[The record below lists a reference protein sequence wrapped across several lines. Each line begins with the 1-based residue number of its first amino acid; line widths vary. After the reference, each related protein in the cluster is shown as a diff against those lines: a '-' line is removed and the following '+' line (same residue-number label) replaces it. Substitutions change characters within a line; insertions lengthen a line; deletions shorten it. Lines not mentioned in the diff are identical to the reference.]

1 MEKGEKVA
9 ALAVGINLVLFG
21 IKYIFSTLSGSIAL
35 KADAFHSLSDVV
47 ASSTVFV
54 GLIIAKR
61 KTKSFPYGLY
71 KVENL
76 VSVGV
81 ALAIF
86 YAGYE
91 IVMEATK
98 GIAVELKN
106 IWLTIASVL
115 CIIAIT
121 YGYSRYAT
129 KVGTEINSPSLIA
142 DAKHI
147 GVDMFSSAMVLVV
160 LLSSFA
166 GINLDKISA
175 FIIVVIIAWSGG
187 KILIDGIRVLLDAS
201 LDYKT
206 LSIAEKLIL
215 AEPQVMEIRHLM
227 GRNSGRYKFIE
238 ADIFLKTHD
247 LDKAHFIANQIEV
260 NIKRQIKNVDRV
272 LIYYEPSKKE
282 NFIYAIPLTDANR
295 HGISRHFGEAPYF
308 GLITVRI
315 KDNKVIDQ
323 KIVENPFTQIERGKG
338 ILVAE
343 FLNKHQIDVI
353 ITKES
358 FEGKGPYYV
367 FSNAAVDNLL
377 TEEETVDKALESLGI
392 LFLKI
397 ESTPQD
403 SLENTS

>member
-1 MEKGEKVA
+1 MDKGEKVA
-9 ALAVGINLVLFG
+9 ALAVAIHVVLFG
-21 IKYIFSTLSGSIAL
+21 IKYIFSMLSGSIAL

-54 GLIIAKR
+54 GLNIAKR

-76 VSVGV
+76 VSVMV
-81 ALAIF
+81 AIAIF

-98 GIAVELKN
+98 GMAVELQH
-106 IWLTIASVL
+106 IWVTIASVL
-115 CIIAIT
+115 CVIVIT
-121 YGYSRYAT
+121 YGYSRYAI

-147 GVDMFSSAMVLVV
+147 GVDMFSSAMVLIV

-166 GINLDKISA
+166 GVNMDRISA
-175 FIIVVIIAWSGG
+175 YIIVVIIAWSGG

-215 AEPQVMEIRHLM
+215 AEPQVMEIQHLM

-247 LDKAHFIANQIEV
+247 LDKAHFTAHRIEA

-272 LIYYEPSKKE
+272 LIHYEPKKKE
-282 NFIYAIPLTDANR
+282 NFIYAVPLTDANQHR
-295 HGISRHFGEAPYF
+295 ISPHFGEAPYF

-315 KDNKVIDQ
+315 KDKKAIDQ
-323 KIVENPFTQIERGKG
+323 KIVENPFTQVAHGKG

-353 ITKES
+353 ITQES

-367 FSNAAVDNLL
+367 FSNAAVENLL
-377 TEEETVDKALESLGI
+377 TEEETVDSAMESIGI
-392 LFLKI
+392 FF
-397 ESTPQD
+397 
-403 SLENTS
+403 

>member
-1 MEKGEKVA
+1 MDKGEKVA
-9 ALAVGINLVLFG
+9 LLAIGINLALFG
-21 IKYIFSTLSGSIAL
+21 IKYTFSTLSGSIAL

-47 ASSTVFV
+47 ASSTVFG

-76 VSVGV
+76 VSVMV

-98 GIAVELKN
+98 GVAVELQN

-115 CIIAIT
+115 CVIVIT

-147 GVDMFSSAMVLVV
+147 GVDMFSSAMVLVA

-166 GINLDKISA
+166 GVNLDRISA
-175 FIIVVIIAWSGG
+175 FIIVFIIAWSGG

-206 LSIAEKLIL
+206 LSLAEKLIL
-215 AEPQVMEIRHLM
+215 AEPQVMEIQHLM

-247 LDKAHFIANQIEV
+247 LNRAHFIADRIET
-260 NIKRQIKNVDRV
+260 NIKSQIKNVDRV
-272 LIYYEPSKKE
+272 LIHYEPSKKE
-282 NFIYAIPLTDANR
+282 NFIYAVPLEYANQQR
-295 HGISRHFGEAPYF
+295 ISRHFGEAPYF

-315 KDNKVIDQ
+315 KDKKAIEQKVIA
-323 KIVENPFTQIERGKG
+323 NPFTQADHGKG
-338 ILVAE
+338 ILAAE
-343 FLNKHQIDVI
+343 FLNKHLVDVV

-367 FSNAAVDNLL
+367 FSNAAVDNLI
-377 TEEETVDKALESLGI
+377 TDQGTVEKALESIGI
-392 LFLKI
+392 FF
-397 ESTPQD
+397 
-403 SLENTS
+403 

>member
-1 MEKGEKVA
+1 MDKGEKVA
-9 ALAVGINLVLFG
+9 LFAIGINLALFG
-21 IKYIFSTLSGSIAL
+21 IKYAFSTLSGSIAL
-35 KADAFHSLSDVV
+35 KADAFHSIADVV
-47 ASSTVFV
+47 ASSTVFG

-76 VSVGV
+76 VSVMV

-98 GIAVELKN
+98 GVAVELQN

-115 CIIAIT
+115 FIIAIT

-147 GVDMFSSAMVLVV
+147 GVDMFSSTMVLVV

-166 GINLDKISA
+166 GVNLDRISA
-175 FIIVVIIAWSGG
+175 FIIVVIIVWSGG

-201 LDYKT
+201 LDYNT
-206 LSIAEKLIL
+206 LSLAEKLIL
-215 AEPQVMEIRHLM
+215 AEPQVMEIQHLM

-238 ADIFLKTHD
+238 ADISLKTHD
-247 LDKAHFIANQIEV
+247 LNRAHFITNRIET
-260 NIKRQIKNVDRV
+260 NIKSQIKNVDRV
-272 LIYYEPSKKE
+272 LIHYEPSKKE
-282 NFIYAIPLTDANR
+282 NFIYAVPLEYANQQR
-295 HGISRHFGEAPYF
+295 ISRHFGEAPYF

-315 KDNKVIDQ
+315 KDKKAIEQKV
-323 KIVENPFTQIERGKG
+323 VANPFTQADHGKG
-338 ILVAE
+338 ILAAE
-343 FLNKHQIDVI
+343 FLNKHLVDVV

-367 FSNAAVDNLL
+367 FSNAAVDNLI
-377 TEEETVDKALESLGI
+377 TDQGTVEKALENLGI
-392 LFLKI
+392 FF
-397 ESTPQD
+397 
-403 SLENTS
+403 

>member
-9 ALAVGINLVLFG
+9 ALAVGIHIVLFG
-21 IKYIFSTLSGSIAL
+21 IKYIFSMLSGSIAL

-76 VSVGV
+76 VSVVV

-91 IVMEATK
+91 IAMEAFK
-98 GIAVELKN
+98 GMAVELQN
-106 IWLTIASVL
+106 IWVTIASVMCVIL
-115 CIIAIT
+115 IT
-121 YGYSRYAT
+121 YGYSRYAI

-147 GVDMFSSAMVLVV
+147 GVDMFSSAMVLIV

-166 GINLDKISA
+166 GVNLDRISA

-187 KILIDGIRVLLDAS
+187 KIMIDGIRVLLDAS

-215 AEPQVMEIRHLM
+215 SEPQVMEIQNLT

-247 LDKAHFIANQIEV
+247 LDKAHFIAQRIET

-272 LIYYEPSKKE
+272 LIHYEPKKKE
-282 NFIYAIPLTDANR
+282 NVLYAVPLIDANQNR
-295 HGISRHFGEAPYF
+295 ISPHFGEAPYF

-315 KDNKVIDQ
+315 KDKKTIDQ
-323 KIVENPFTQIERGKG
+323 QMVENPFTQVKHGKG

-353 ITKES
+353 ITQES

-377 TEEETVDKALESLGI
+377 TKEETVDKVLESIGI
-392 LFLKI
+392 LF
-397 ESTPQD
+397 
-403 SLENTS
+403 

>member
-115 CIIAIT
+115 CIIVIT

-215 AEPQVMEIRHLM
+215 AEPQVMEIQHLM

-247 LDKAHFIANQIEV
+247 LDKAHFIAHRIET

-272 LIYYEPSKKE
+272 LIHYEPSKKE
-282 NFIYAIPLTDANR
+282 NFIYALPLKDDNQ
-295 HGISRHFGEAPYF
+295 HHISRHFGEAPYF

-315 KDNKVIDQ
+315 KDKKAIDQ
-323 KIVENPFTQIERGKG
+323 KIVKNPFTQVEHGKG

-377 TEEETVDKALESLGI
+377 TEEETVDKALENIGI
-392 LFLKI
+392 FLKKN
-397 ESTPQD
+397 ESAP
-403 SLENTS
+403 

>member
-1 MEKGEKVA
+1 MREEVMDKGEKVA
-9 ALAVGINLVLFG
+9 LLAIGINLLLFG
-21 IKYIFSTLSGSIAL
+21 IKYAFSRLSGSIAL

-47 ASSTVFV
+47 ASLTVFV

-76 VSVGV
+76 VSCMV
-81 ALAIF
+81 AVAIF

-91 IVMEATK
+91 IVMEATE
-98 GIAVELKN
+98 GIAVELQN
-106 IWLTIASVL
+106 IWVTIASVL
-115 CIIAIT
+115 CVMVIA

-129 KVGTEINSPSLIA
+129 RVGTEINSPSLVA

-166 GINLDKISA
+166 GLNLDRISA
-175 FIIVVIIAWSGG
+175 FIIVAIIAWSGG

-215 AEPQVMEIRHLM
+215 AEPQVMEVQHLT

-238 ADIFLKTHD
+238 ADIFLKTAE
-247 LDKAHFIANQIEV
+247 LDRAHFIANRIES
-260 NIKRQIKNVDRV
+260 NIKSQIKNVDRV
-272 LIYYEPSKKE
+272 LIHYEPSKKE
-282 NFIYAIPLTDANR
+282 NFIYAVPLQYANQQR
-295 HGISRHFGEAPYF
+295 ISRHFGEAPYF

-315 KDNKVIDQ
+315 KDKKAIEQKVI
-323 KIVENPFTQIERGKG
+323 ENPFTQVEHGKG

-343 FLNKHQIDVI
+343 FLNKHLVDVV

-367 FSNAAVDNLL
+367 FSNAAVDNLI
-377 TEEETVDKALESLGI
+377 TREETVENALKSLGI
-392 LFLKI
+392 FF
-397 ESTPQD
+397 
-403 SLENTS
+403 

>member
-1 MEKGEKVA
+1 MDKGEKVA
-9 ALAVGINLVLFG
+9 ALAVAIHVVLFG
-21 IKYIFSTLSGSIAL
+21 IKYIFSMLSGSIAL

-54 GLIIAKR
+54 GLNIAKR

-76 VSVGV
+76 VSVMV
-81 ALAIF
+81 AIAIF

-98 GIAVELKN
+98 GMAVELQH
-106 IWLTIASVL
+106 IWVTIASVL
-115 CIIAIT
+115 CVIVIT
-121 YGYSRYAT
+121 YGYSRYAI

-147 GVDMFSSAMVLVV
+147 GVDMFSSAMVLIV

-166 GINLDKISA
+166 GVNMDRISA
-175 FIIVVIIAWSGG
+175 YIIVVIIAWSGG

-215 AEPQVMEIRHLM
+215 AEPQVMEIQHLM

-247 LDKAHFIANQIEV
+247 LDKAHFTAHRIEA

-272 LIYYEPSKKE
+272 LIHYEPKKKE
-282 NFIYAIPLTDANR
+282 NFIYAVPLTDANQHR
-295 HGISRHFGEAPYF
+295 ISPHFGEAPYF

-315 KDNKVIDQ
+315 KDKKAIDQ
-323 KIVENPFTQIERGKG
+323 KIVENPFTQVAHGKG

-353 ITKES
+353 ITQES

-367 FSNAAVDNLL
+367 FSNAAVENLL
-377 TEEETVDKALESLGI
+377 TEEETVDSALESIGI
-392 LFLKI
+392 FF
-397 ESTPQD
+397 
-403 SLENTS
+403 

>member
-9 ALAVGINLVLFG
+9 ALAVAIHVVLFG

-47 ASSTVFV
+47 ASSTVFI

-76 VSVGV
+76 VSVMV
-81 ALAIF
+81 AIAIFYAVAIAIF

-91 IVMEATK
+91 IVMEATT
-98 GIAVELKN
+98 GVAVELQH
-106 IWLTIASVL
+106 IWVTIASVL
-115 CIIAIT
+115 CVIVIT
-121 YGYSRYAT
+121 YGYSRYAI

-147 GVDMFSSAMVLVV
+147 GVDMFSSAMVLIV

-166 GINLDKISA
+166 GVNLDRISA
-175 FIIVVIIAWSGG
+175 YIIVVIIAWSGG

-215 AEPQVMEIRHLM
+215 AEPQVMEIQHLM

-247 LDKAHFIANQIEV
+247 LDKAHFTAHRIEA

-272 LIYYEPSKKE
+272 LIHYEPKKKE
-282 NFIYAIPLTDANR
+282 NFIYAVPLTDAHQHR
-295 HGISRHFGEAPYF
+295 ISPHFGEAPYF

-315 KDNKVIDQ
+315 KDKKAIDQ
-323 KIVENPFTQIERGKG
+323 KIVE
-338 ILVAE
+338 LVAE
-343 FLNKHQIDVI
+343 FLSKYQIDVI
-353 ITKES
+353 ITQES

-367 FSNAAVDNLL
+367 FSNAAVENLL
-377 TEEETVDKALESLGI
+377 TEEETVDSALESIGI
-392 LFLKI
+392 FF
-397 ESTPQD
+397 
-403 SLENTS
+403 

>member
-9 ALAVGINLVLFG
+9 ALAIGIHVVLFG

-76 VSVGV
+76 VSVMV
-81 ALAIF
+81 AIAIF

-98 GIAVELKN
+98 DMAVELKN
-106 IWLTIASVL
+106 IWVTIASVL
-115 CIIAIT
+115 CVIAIT
-121 YGYSRYAT
+121 YGYSRYAI

-147 GVDMFSSAMVLVV
+147 GVDMFSSAMVLIV
-160 LLSSFA
+160 LLTSFA
-166 GINLDKISA
+166 GVNMDRISA
-175 FIIVVIIAWSGG
+175 YIIVVIIAWSGG

-206 LSIAEKLIL
+206 LRIAEKLIL
-215 AEPQVMEIRHLM
+215 DEPQVMEIQHLM

-247 LDKAHFIANQIEV
+247 LDKAHFTAHRIEA

-272 LIYYEPSKKE
+272 LIHYEPKKKE
-282 NFIYAIPLTDANR
+282 NFIYAVPLTEANQHR
-295 HGISRHFGEAPYF
+295 ISPHFGEAPYF

-315 KDNKVIDQ
+315 KDKKAIDQ
-323 KIVENPFTQIERGKG
+323 KIVENPFTQVAHGKG

-353 ITKES
+353 ITQES

-367 FSNAAVDNLL
+367 FSNAAVENLL
-377 TEEETVDKALESLGI
+377 TEEETVDSALESIGI
-392 LFLKI
+392 FF
-397 ESTPQD
+397 
-403 SLENTS
+403 

>member
-1 MEKGEKVA
+1 MEVMEKGEKVA
-9 ALAVGINLVLFG
+9 ALAVGIHLVLFG
-21 IKYIFSTLSGSIAL
+21 IKYTFSTLSGSIAL

-76 VSVGV
+76 VSVMV
-81 ALAIF
+81 ALVIF

-91 IVMEATK
+91 IAGEATK
-98 GIAVELKN
+98 GIAVKLQN

-115 CIIAIT
+115 CVMIIT

-166 GINLDKISA
+166 GVNLDRISA

-215 AEPQVMEIRHLM
+215 AEPQVIEIRHLM

-247 LDKAHFIANQIEV
+247 LDKAHFIANRIEV

-272 LIYYEPSKKE
+272 LIHYEPNKKE
-282 NFIYAIPLTDANR
+282 NFIYAVPLKDANQHR
-295 HGISRHFGEAPYF
+295 ISRHFGEAPYF
-308 GLITVRI
+308 GLITVKI
-315 KDNKVIDQ
+315 KHKKVIDH
-323 KIVENPFTQIERGKG
+323 KIVENPFTQVEHGKG

-377 TEEETVDKALESLGI
+377 IEEETVEKALESLGI
-392 LFLKI
+392 SF
-397 ESTPQD
+397 
-403 SLENTS
+403 